1 MKVIPHTDEMIERSF
16 EKSSRLG
23 SLNNSILR
31 GKGNAAGYMGEEAV
45 AAYLGANIVSND
57 QYGYDLL
64 KGGRKIEV
72 KTKRRTVS
80 PTGRYEVSVAAT
92 SSHQKPDLYAF
103 VSLQFNRSG
112 KVNNRRAYGDLESVW
127 LLGYKNPEDYF
138 REAQV
143 WKPGDIDPD
152 NNFETIVEMFNLPI
166 HKLDTVQERDVMR
179 YRAFVYDILGLG
191 LGERVYDYGK

>member
-1 MKVIPHTDEMIERSF
+1 MRVIPHTDKMIERAF
-16 EKSSRLG
+16 EKASRLG

-45 AAYLGANIVSND
+45 ASYLGADIVSND

-64 KGGRKIEV
+64 KGGRKVEV
-72 KTKRRTVS
+72 KTKRRTVA
-80 PTGRYEVSVAAT
+80 PKGRYEVSVATT

-112 KVNNRRAYGDLESVW
+112 KVKNRRVYGDLESVW
-127 LLGYKNPEDYF
+127 LLGYKTPEDYF
-138 REAQV
+138 CEAQI

-166 HKLDTVQERDVMR
+166 HKLDTAQERDYMR
-179 YRAFVYDILGLG
+179 YQAFVYDILGFG
-191 LGERVYDYGK
+191 LGERAYDYGN